1 MFFVKHLATLISY
14 PIGGVMKLTVCRY
27 ALGQQI
33 WCWGKFFSFNGLTK
47 LTFKWIWCGSY
58 RRPRPLRE
66 FYPGVR
72 RPILCH

>member
-33 WCWGKFFSFNGLTK
+33 
-47 LTFKWIWCGSY
+47 
-58 RRPRPLRE
+58 
-66 FYPGVR
+66 
-72 RPILCH
+72 